1 MNKGA
6 VEQGKQSMNLLG
18 MTEKKK
24 EEICFRVTGWARR
37 GGKCRRLPA
46 LAALVLVLAYYHGIG
61 KHITTKR
68 TKSVRHIRK
77 HRLLRAVLLVSM
89 LLCLILIAREQYLSV
104 KHRKEQ
110 ERLKELLLVQEKL
123 AAEVGETLEEHI
135 PPDGIDEEPEADDLN
150 ASDSEQPE
158 EPVMLE
164 RFKKLYEENNDL
176 VAWIS
181 IDGMVIDY
189 PVMQCEDDEYYLH
202 HDFYGNEDKYG
213 CLYVRNRA
221 DVEDGVNFII
231 YGHNMRDGSM
241 FGDLDL
247 YRDES
252 FYPEHSLI
260 SFDTL
265 YEERTYEIISVFRS
279 QIYKSDDDVFKYY
292 QFYEADTEEE
302 FDYFYKN
309 IKELSM
315 YDTGVTAEFGDTF
328 LILSTCAY
336 HVEDGRLAVVA
347 KRCR

>member
-1 MNKGA
+1 
-6 VEQGKQSMNLLG
+6 

-24 EEICFRVTGWARR
+24 EELCSRVTGWARQ
-37 GGKCRRLPA
+37 GGKYRRLPA
-46 LAALVLVLAYYHGIG
+46 LAALILLLVYYHGIG

-68 TKSVRHIRK
+68 RKSVRLMRK

-89 LLCLILIAREQYLSV
+89 ILCLILLAQEQYLSI

-110 ERLKELLLVQEKL
+110 EHLRELLLVQENL
-123 AAEVGETLEEHI
+123 TAQIGTLAEVM
-135 PPDGIDEEPEADDLN
+135 PPDDIGEESETDDLN
-150 ASDSEQPE
+150 ASSPEQPE

-164 RFKKLYEENNDL
+164 RFEKLYEENNDL

-181 IDGMVIDY
+181 IEGMKIDY

-213 CLYVRNRA
+213 CLYVRNKA
-221 DVEDGVNFII
+221 DVNDGVNFII

-247 YRDES
+247 YQDES
-252 FYPEHSLI
+252 FYPDHSLI

-279 QIYKSDDDVFKYY
+279 QIYNSDDEVFKYY

>member
-1 MNKGA
+1 
-6 VEQGKQSMNLLG
+6 
-18 MTEKKK
+18 MTEEKK
-24 EEICFRVTGWARR
+24 EEICFLVTGWARR
-37 GGKCRRLPA
+37 GGKFRRLTA
-46 LAALVLVLAYYHGIG
+46 LAILSLLLTYYHGIG

-68 TKSVRHIRK
+68 RKSARYIRK
-77 HRLLRAVLLVSM
+77 HRLVRTVLLVSM
-89 LLCLILIAREQYLSV
+89 ILCLILLAREQYLSD

-110 ERLKELLLVQEKL
+110 ERLKELLQVQENL
-123 AAEVGETLEEHI
+123 AAQIGTLREEM
-135 PPDGIDEEPEADDLN
+135 PPDDIDEGSETDDLN
-150 ASDSEQPE
+150 ALVSEQPE

-164 RFKKLYEENNDL
+164 RFEKLYEENNDL

-221 DVEDGVNFII
+221 DVNDGVNFII

-252 FYPEHSLI
+252 FYPDHSLI

-279 QIYKSDDDVFKYY
+279 QIYSSDDDVFKYY

-302 FDYFYKN
+302 FDYFYEN

-315 YDTGVTAEFGDTF
+315 YDTGVTAEYGDTF

>member
-1 MNKGA
+1 
-6 VEQGKQSMNLLG
+6 
-18 MTEKKK
+18 MTEEKKK
-24 EEICFRVTGWARR
+24 EICFRVTGWARR
-37 GGKCRRLPA
+37 GGKLRRLPA
-46 LAALVLVLAYYHGIG
+46 LAALILLLAYYHSIG
-61 KHITTKR
+61 KHITVKR
-68 TKSVRHIRK
+68 KKSVRHIRK
-77 HRLLRAVLLVSM
+77 RRLIRTVLLVSM
-89 LLCLILIAREQYLSV
+89 VLCLILLAREQYLSV
-104 KHRKEQ
+104 RHRKEQ
-110 ERLKELLLVQEKL
+110 ERLKELLLVQENL
-123 AAEVGETLEEHI
+123 AAEIEKFAEDMV
-135 PPDGIDEEPEADDLN
+135 PDDIEEEPEPDDLE
-150 ASDSEQPE
+150 ASESEQPE

-164 RFKKLYEENNDL
+164 RFKKLYEENDDL
-176 VAWIS
+176 VAWLS
-181 IDGMVIDY
+181 IEGMVIDY

-221 DVEDGVNFII
+221 DVNDGANFII

-252 FYPEHSLI
+252 FYKDHSLI

-265 YEERTYEIISVFRS
+265 YEERTYEIISVFPS
-279 QIYKSDDDVFKYY
+279 QIYSSDDDVFKYY

-302 FDYFYKN
+302 FNYFYEN

-336 HVEDGRLAVVA
+336 HVEEGRLAVVA
-347 KRCR
+347 KRCRS